1 MSVIINTIELKNWF
15 QYKGDYKD
23 NLIEFNEGL
32 NIIVGDN
39 NAGKTKLHNAFRFI
53 LKDEVLI
60 EKDRIGY
67 VEEKIDSENISKIFN
82 QEILERSM
90 IKLDESGILG
100 VRIVFTEIKD
110 EYTKEKYQL
119 TKEIKIKNEGNKKY
133 KIIER
138 KAEVHQIDPRTK
150 SPRLNP
156 NLDFEKISEKII
168 PNNFLSFFFIEG
180 EQLGLMTPLEGDK
193 LKDTINSIV
202 NINVIDEIEIF
213 SNSDF
218 KKAAE
223 RKKSEIE
230 IIDSNSNRQQKE
242 EAIRKRDL
250 EYKISSLE
258 KDIENSI
265 IVIEDNTKI
274 RDDYK
279 ANAEASKK
287 NKELLAQLNNLIQ
300 DFEVNESQIN
310 TLKNSFIGNIM
321 NQSLFSLSKL
331 NDEEPIKDSLNTFS
345 QNLRQFITERRT
357 ELDSKKLTPKE
368 AEMIQS
374 LEKSQPKPEILE
386 KMVKEN
392 WCFVCNTELKNSSIS
407 YIENKLIPFF
417 RDELE
422 NDLEITKLESI
433 RQMIN
438 SISISS
444 AKYFRQDLPY
454 FKEEDEKIIDKIEQ
468 RNIAARKKQD
478 FIEKYGTLE
487 NDDNVS
493 ITTFEYAIEKI
504 KQEERSRDSLML
516 DYNKAKKELSDILL
530 NQSRPGSQNKKSD
543 KYNVA
548 SELHDFSKILSSEI
562 DKIKT
567 ESYSVFARDLEE
579 KSTSRYRDFMEHNKT
594 SKNHKIQVEINKNN
608 RNQFEFQ
615 INVINSLNEKQHQP
629 GGADQALR
637 RVAVV
642 FGLLDMAHIKKGY
655 PFIADAPISKLS
667 EDAKKAFF
675 KSVLNDRAL
684 SQCIILNMDL
694 WSSEKNEITDLGK
707 EIFKLVKSKPTS
719 SFITLERGKKGVE
732 VSYLKK

>member
-1 MSVIINTIELKNWF
+1 MSVILNTIELKNWF

-60 EKDRIGY
+60 EKERTGY
-67 VEEKIDSENISKIFN
+67 IEEKIDNENISKIFN
-82 QEILERSM
+82 QETLERS
-90 IKLDESGILG
+90 IKIDESGTLG

-110 EYTKEKYQL
+110 EYTKDKYQL
-119 TKEIKIKNEGNKKY
+119 TKEIKIRKEGNTKF
-133 KIIER
+133 KIIET
-138 KAEVHQIDPRTK
+138 KSEVHQIDSRTK

-156 NLDFEKISEKII
+156 NLEFEKISSKII

-202 NINVIDEIEIF
+202 NINVIDEIENF

-218 KKAAE
+218 KKATE
-223 RKKSEIE
+223 KKKSEIE
-230 IIDSNSNRQQKE
+230 IIDSNTNKQQKE
-242 EAIRKRDL
+242 NAIRKRDL
-250 EYKISSLE
+250 IEKKSSLE
-258 KDIENSI
+258 KEIENSI
-265 IVIEDNTKI
+265 LEIDDNIKI

-287 NKELLAQLNNLIQ
+287 NKELLSQLNSLIQ
-300 DFEVNESQIN
+300 DYEVNESKIN
-310 TLKNSFIGNIM
+310 TLKNAFIGNIM
-321 NQSLFSLSKL
+321 NQSTFSLSKL
-331 NDEEPIKDSLNTFS
+331 RNEENIKESLDTFS

-386 KMVKEN
+386 KMVREN
-392 WCFVCNTELKNSSIS
+392 WCFVCNTELKSDSIS

-444 AKYFRQDLPY
+444 TKYFRQDLSY
-454 FKEEDEKIIDKIEQ
+454 FKEEEEKIIDKIEK
-468 RNIAARKKQD
+468 RNTAYQKKQD

-493 ITTFEYAIEKI
+493 LTTFEYAIEKI
-504 KQEERSRDSLML
+504 KQEERRRDTLMVE
-516 DYNKAKKELSDILL
+516 YNKTEKELKDILS
-530 NQSRPGSQNKKSD
+530 NQNRPGSLNLKSD
-543 KYNVA
+543 KFILA
-548 SELHDFSKILSSEI
+548 SELHEFSQLLSLEI
-562 DKIKT
+562 DKVKT
-567 ESYSVFARDLEE
+567 EAYSVFASDLEE
-579 KSTSRYRDFMEHNKT
+579 KSTLRYRDFMAHNKT

-608 RNQFEFQ
+608 RNQFEFK
-615 INVINSLNEKQHQP
+615 INVINSLNEKQEQP

-675 KSVLNDRAL
+675 KSVLNDKAL

-694 WSSEKNEITDLGK
+694 WSSEKNNITELGNEIL
-707 EIFKLVKSKPTS
+707 KLVESKPTS
-719 SFITLERGKKGVE
+719 SFITLERGSKGVN